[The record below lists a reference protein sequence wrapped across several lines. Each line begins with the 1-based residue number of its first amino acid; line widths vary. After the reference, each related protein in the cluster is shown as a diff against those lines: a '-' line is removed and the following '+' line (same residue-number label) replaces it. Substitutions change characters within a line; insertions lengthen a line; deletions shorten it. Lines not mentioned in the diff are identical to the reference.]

1 MRKISLLVAC
11 VATLLVLS
19 NMNFVA
25 AETATPSV
33 CECGAVQLSSPSTT
47 HNKIFGN
54 RLAKRQ
60 ATEAVSSEPAKAYAD
75 RASRLDARRAA
86 RNVNAPYFFVAPPI
100 APQEEDESVGVVK
113 APIIDFNFLSAV
125 RGPLYSHP
133 LHVGGADNLSAVAGQ
148 GGEVKAPVVRFNFLS
163 AVRGTQRAYE
173 QPVCTCPK

>member
-25 AETATPSV
+25 AETAAPSAT
-33 CECGAVQLSSPSTT
+33 CECNAVPYVYPPAA
-47 HNKIFGN
+47 HNKVFGN
-54 RLAKRQ
+54 RLAKRH
-60 ATEAVSSEPAKAYAD
+60 APEAVSSESAKVYTD
-75 RASRLDARRAA
+75 RVGRLDARRAA
-86 RNVNAPYFFVAPPI
+86 RNVPYFVVAPPVT
-100 APQEEDESVGVVK
+100 PQEECESVGSVK

-133 LHVGGADNLSAVAGQ
+133 LHVGGADTVSAVVGQ

-163 AVRGTQRAYE
+163 AVRGTARANE
-173 QPVCTCPK
+173 PVVCTCPK